1 VNDPV
6 TDFQVRHFGFPPK
19 RASNTSKDDR
29 RHSSGANALAT
40 VGPWLRP
47 PGTPATTARLDLTRR
62 SGVRKRRNS
71 APPHAECRPPIQ
83 RDVSGVLAACSRLE
97 VHDRA
102 ERFRTNGGGAL
113 DPGRSAAPLG
123 AARLVHFLTQSKH
136 GRGGS
141 HDEQAWPARP
151 EDALGAGAVFVLA
164 TTTVLFG
171 RGAATQIAHASSR
184 VESMRLRDK
193 LADAQFTRG
202 CGRPTNSWPHSS
214 QESFR

>member
-1 VNDPV
+1 MP
-6 TDFQVRHFGFPPK
+6 
-19 RASNTSKDDR
+19 
-29 RHSSGANALAT
+29 NA
-40 VGPWLRP
+40 
-47 PGTPATTARLDLTRR
+47 D
-62 SGVRKRRNS
+62 
-71 APPHAECRPPIQ
+71 HQIQ
-83 RDVSGVLAACSRLE
+83 GDVSGVLAACSRLD

-113 DPGRSAAPLG
+113 GPGRSAAPLG

-151 EDALGAGAVFVLA
+151 EDRSRRRRRVRSCHDDGPLR
-164 TTTVLFG
+164 T
-171 RGAATQIAHASSR
+171 RRSDPIAHASSR
-184 VESMRLRDK
+184 VESMRLKDK

-214 QESFR
+214 QESFRYASRRPNCGRSGRLATRSRQDKLGRLSDARRPGRGQECNGSLAAG